1 MSAKTN
7 ETEFPSAKLED
18 IGLRGLDIMSASVRF
33 GNGKNLTLCA
43 LDGGGTIVVISE
55 DASHRDYLVNES
67 VAEVLKHI
75 ESAAG
80 ARALA
85 AGQR

>member
-1 MSAKTN
+1 MSSKTQVD
-7 ETEFPSAKLED
+7 FPGAKLED
-18 IGLRGLDIMSASVRF
+18 IALGGLDIMSASIRF

-43 LDGGGTIVVISE
+43 MDGGGTIVVVSQNE
-55 DASHRDYLVNES
+55 SHRDYLVNES
-67 VAEVLKHI
+67 VAEVLKRL
-75 ESAAG
+75 ESLGG